1 MLFRSRNFENTLNVA
16 LIRNPRDQ
24 FESYIASKMPI
35 FLIMNLIIISRKETI
50 SSFKSLVKE
59 IDIPLFYDDNIYKEI
74 QFYKSIVKKI
84 SLENHYKIFFTI
96 WLESFIHAKKYA
108 DVIVNTNLL
117 NQDENY
123 KKNIEIKL
131 NISLEDFK
139 IKTYDKYQVS
149 IKDFTEIEKNV
160 YKEILNEKIFD
171 KEEEKLLFSFDKYYE
186 KNEKTFLRKFF
197 FKKNKEFKVISVV
210 TPSYNHSEFILDTI
224 DSILNQKGDFL
235 IDYIIMDG
243 GSSDDTCEKVD
254 KIKSGIEQNSDYIY
268 IKNQKFYFYH
278 FYI

>member
-1 MLFRSRNFENTLNVA
+1 MIDYINNLSFEFDKNRHILQFNRTSLRIDWFKRNFENTLNVA

-123 KKNIEIKL
+123 KKNIEIK
-131 NISLEDFK
+131 
-139 IKTYDKYQVS
+139 
-149 IKDFTEIEKNV
+149 
-160 YKEILNEKIFD
+160 
-171 KEEEKLLFSFDKYYE
+171 
-186 KNEKTFLRKFF
+186 
-197 FKKNKEFKVISVV
+197 
-210 TPSYNHSEFILDTI
+210 
-224 DSILNQKGDFL
+224 
-235 IDYIIMDG
+235 
-243 GSSDDTCEKVD
+243 
-254 KIKSGIEQNSDYIY
+254 
-268 IKNQKFYFYH
+268 
-278 FYI
+278 